1 MQREEYFTAR
11 EVAEQLKFLRSKWK
25 DPKKQKPRFTKSE
38 IDLMIWEV
46 DEDLDLKIRWKE
58 YEMMFKKCMKDER
71 DRKGLEPRALFNL
84 VRFMM
89 FDEAGNGLITAED
102 TYNLLFVR
110 WNANNE
116 YFKSL
121 DNQKAMV
128 EIKSFDDQIEELFG
142 FRPN

>member
-1 MQREEYFTAR
+1 
-11 EVAEQLKFLRSKWK
+11 
-25 DPKKQKPRFTKSE
+25 
-38 IDLMIWEV
+38 MIWEV
-46 DEDLDLKIRWKE
+46 DEDLDGKIRWKE

-142 FRPN
+142 FRPNQN

>member
-1 MQREEYFTAR
+1 MKRSEPYFGAR

-25 DPKKQKPRFTKSE
+25 NTKKQKPRFTKSE

-46 DEDLDLKIRWKE
+46 DEDLDGKIRWKE

-89 FDEAGNGLITAED
+89 FDEKGCGLITAED

-116 YFKSL
+116 YFKQL
-121 DNQKAMV
+121 EAT
-128 EIKSFDDQIEELFG
+128 G
-142 FRPN
+142 